1 VSTDALAVS
10 PYERGNK
17 QALSYLTPSP
27 SEDRD
32 HLAVR
37 YAPLDILSTA
47 KATAAQG
54 VRTNLDLAESKPRFE
69 PLPTLVVKLRIRI
82 DLFGEGVSDRSVTGA
97 LPNHRWVATLSVH
110 ASRNVYTVRTMEAV
124 AWHDRNLQS
133 KLRARC
139 CFNELCCRPGVVGCV
154 LVRVIVLGQDLT
166 ITLDTDLDV
175 VENSHRVTV
184 ASVMSGVQSACE

>member
-69 PLPTLVVKLRIRI
+69 PLPTLIVKLCIRI
-82 DLFGEGVSDRSVTGA
+82 DLFCPGASDRSVTGA
-97 LPNHRWVATLSVH
+97 LVNHRWSTALSVH
-110 ASRNVYTVRTMEAV
+110 ASANVYTVRAMEAV
-124 AWHDRNLQS
+124 AWHDRNLQG
-133 KLRARC
+133 KPRAWC
-139 CFNELCCRPGVVGCV
+139 CLNELCCCLGVVGCV
-154 LVRVIVLGQDLT
+154 LVRAIVLGQDLT
-166 ITLDTDLDV
+166 ITLDSNLDV

-184 ASVMSGVQSACE
+184 WPV